1 MPCTEVHVTVL
12 HAKLLS
18 LCSCGVLHCSAVSAY
33 PVRLCVANI
42 KTDDVHKVTV
52 GYIPMVLRKY
62 EAAATKESS
71 ATNAELLQR
80 SLFLIFRRCMEAS
93 HTGCSIK
100 LADST
105 AILVS
110 PRLLLYACDYQE
122 ERNLLSLKQ
131 CGSKHDC
138 TPCMDDSSSFAGRT
152 GIKERRRDV
161 TRTVTAQLRG
171 ASIRAQSGNTAEV
184 KAIEKTMGVHC
195 RVHDFAGWAGLG
207 SGRKHLYQV
216 TGFDRLHV
224 SCLLCFFLLPFLGCL
239 GWTGMLCATA

>member
-1 MPCTEVHVTVL
+1 MPCTDIHVTVV
-12 HAKLLS
+12 HTKLLS
-18 LCSCGVLHCSAVSAY
+18 LCSCGVLHFSAVSAC

-42 KTDDVHKVTV
+42 KTDDDHWSTV
-52 GYIPMVLRKY
+52 CYIPMVLRKY
-62 EAAATKESS
+62 EAAATKKSS
-71 ATNAELLQR
+71 ATKAELLQR

-93 HTGCSIK
+93 HTGYSIK
-100 LADST
+100 LADGT
-105 AILVS
+105 AIPLS
-110 PRLLLYACDYQE
+110 PRLLSYACDYQE

-138 TPCMDDSSSFAGRT
+138 TSCMADSSSFAGRT
-152 GIKERRRDV
+152 GINQRRRDV
-161 TRTVTAQLRG
+161 TGTVTAQQRG

-195 RVHDFAGWAGLG
+195 RVPAFAGWAGLG

-224 SCLLCFFLLPFLGCL
+224 SCMLCFFLPPFLGCL
-239 GWTGMLCATA
+239 G

>member
-1 MPCTEVHVTVL
+1 MPCTDVHVTVL
-12 HAKLLS
+12 HTKLLS
-18 LCSCGVLHCSAVSAY
+18 VCSCGVLHCSAVSAY

-42 KTDDVHKVTV
+42 KTDDVHWVTV

-62 EAAATKESS
+62 EAAATKKSS
-71 ATNAELLQR
+71 ATKAELLQR

-100 LADST
+100 LADGT
-105 AILVS
+105 AIPVS

-131 CGSKHDC
+131 YGSKHDC
-138 TPCMDDSSSFAGRT
+138 TPCMADSSSFAGRT
-152 GIKERRRDV
+152 GINQRRRDV
-161 TRTVTAQLRG
+161 TGTVTAQLRG

-184 KAIEKTMGVHC
+184 RAIEKTMGVHC
-195 RVHDFAGWAGLG
+195 RVPALAGWAGLG
-207 SGRKHLYQV
+207 SGRRHLYQV

-224 SCLLCFFLLPFLGCL
+224 RCLLCFFLLPF
-239 GWTGMLCATA
+239 WAV